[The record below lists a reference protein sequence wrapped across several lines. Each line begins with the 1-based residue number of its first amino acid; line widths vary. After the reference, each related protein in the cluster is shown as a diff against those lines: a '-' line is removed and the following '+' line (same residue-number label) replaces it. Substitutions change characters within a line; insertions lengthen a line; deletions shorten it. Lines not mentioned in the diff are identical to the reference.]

1 MRHLNIILNTVAGIV
16 IISGISSC
24 VGEAAVPEF
33 MSGLEVTGKVYDY
46 DLPDDP
52 GVKDVMVVLSSY
64 ETEDKGFKF
73 PIDRDTAYSDASG
86 SFRIK
91 AVAMSEGWVFRLSV
105 ADAVKE
111 RPGGQYRLAPAFD
124 PVLHIEFNRN
134 TFDEDTGVYR
144 MGNIAVPVTR
154 E

>member
-86 SFRIK
+86 TFRIRTI
-91 AVAMSEGWVFRLSV
+91 AMSEGWMFRLS
-105 ADAVKE
+105 AKDCRQD
-111 RPGGQYRLAPAFD
+111 RPHGTYSLTSTFD
-124 PVLHIEFNRN
+124 PVLHVEFNRN
-134 TFDEDTGVYR
+134 TFDENTGAYR
-144 MGNIAVPVTR
+144 IEVPMPVTR
-154 E
+154 K